1 MKKYGLLCVLLALLL
16 VLPILAS
23 CGKKDPTPT
32 PSGTDQKTD
41 EATEPSTAEEDPEPN
56 VNYAKDGV
64 PTDFTIAVRNNR
76 YHYLYCDDANTKD
89 TVEYDTF
96 RRNAGIEEQY
106 GIKFRLMTVSDADSG

>member
-1 MKKYGLLCVLLALLL
+1 MNMKKYGLLCGLLALLL

-32 PSGTDQKTD
+32 PSGTDPKTD
-41 EATEPSTAEEDPEPN
+41 ETTEPSTTEEDPEPN

-76 YHYLYCDDANTKD
+76 YHYLYCDDAPSAATRGSRIS
-89 TVEYDTF
+89 T
-96 RRNAGIEEQY
+96 ASS
-106 GIKFRLMTVSDADSG
+106 LS